1 MSDFKFTVHTSSTY
15 CKARTGTVTTS
26 HGEIQTPIFMPVGT
40 QGSVKAIEQ
49 QWLKDIGSQII
60 LGNTYHLSIR
70 PGIELLRE
78 FGGLHKFMKWDK
90 PILTDSGGF
99 QVFSLKDLRKIT
111 EVGVQF
117 RSHVDGAKLFF
128 TSEEVINIQRHIGSD
143 IMMVF
148 DECTPYPCDYDYAK
162 KSMERSIRW
171 ELRCLEAHKT
181 QPLLYEHSQALFAI
195 GQGSVY
201 PELRKMCLE
210 ELCNHDFDGIAI
222 GGLAVGEPAENMY
235 EIVDKSTD
243 VIPKEKPRYLMG
255 VGTPQNILR
264 NIALGIDMFDC
275 VMPTRNARNGTL
287 FTTTGRVN
295 IRNNQ
300 NKNSHEPIDAGLDNA
315 LSQTYS
321 RAYLRHLFMANEIV
335 GLQLATIQNL
345 NFYLWLVK
353 TAREK
358 INEGTFTTW
367 ANSFINEF
375 YPETR
380 VSA

>member
-1 MSDFKFTVHTSSTY
+1 MNKFSFTVKNSAED
-15 CKARTGTVTTS
+15 CKARTGVICTS
-26 HGEIQTPIFMPVGT
+26 HGEIETPIFMPVGT

-70 PGIELLRE
+70 PGIEILRE
-78 FGGLHKFMKWDK
+78 FGGLHGFMNWDK

-171 ELRCLEAHKT
+171 ELRCLEAHKN
-181 QPLLYEHSQALFAI
+181 QPLLYNHTQALFAI
-195 GQGSVY
+195 GQGSIY
-201 PELRKMCLE
+201 PELRKTCLE
-210 ELCNHDFDGIAI
+210 ELCSHDFDGIAI

-235 EIVDKSTD
+235 EIVDKSTE
-243 VIPKEKPRYLMG
+243 VIPTTKPRYLMG

-264 NIALGIDMFDC
+264 NIELGIDMFDC

-295 IRNNQ
+295 IRNTQ
-300 NKNSHEPIDAGLDNA
+300 NKQSHEPIDSGLDNIA
-315 LSQTYS
+315 SYTYS
-321 RAYLRHLFMANEIV
+321 RAYLRHLFMTNEIL

-345 NFYLWLVK
+345 SFYLWLVK

-358 INEGTFTTW
+358 INQGVYRSW
-367 ANSFINEF
+367 ANSFIEQY
-375 YPETR
+375 YPESPVR
-380 VSA
+380 A